1 MSRPRR
7 VIRVGGDFDRTD
19 DIIGTLLATGTQQP
33 ESRGSGRSS
42 GRLSLTHDLIRS
54 PSATGEQPQPRSPL
68 VTVPSMLE
76 AGAPP
81 SPVRAGRTTTVVR
94 GTELAIAIFAHGE
107 RVALWNPT
115 DGLQAVDGTGD
126 VSLHRAAVVAA
137 LRAAALEVARK
148 PSNKAAVAS
157 QRSAKR
163 KNAAEHSQAGKKTTA
178 TKATQDEPPSFSSAD
193 NTVENAGAEG
203 KRRRRR
209 RGKTLG
215 NRRHYSS
222 ESESESDETEERS
235 GVEYVVTVD
244 AATHHGRQS
253 GARTPTT
260 AQIIEA
266 PEPADRPHS
275 PRAAVLL
282 QRGSADVR
290 SSRGSTHRS
299 STGSDLLLLG
309 TARGGNNINT
319 TGSSV
324 TVGRGSEWRTILAP
338 RFHPEVEFG
347 DQEDDVSVLPP
358 RRSMLA
364 RLHRRYEDDDDEHDE
379 LPAGRNAAGD
389 AMTRLLQWTDAS
401 LRVLSVSQ
409 LKDELRTVGLSTR
422 GPKQLL
428 IDRILCAVNA
438 HATPQHHHTREAAGN
453 ERSPGNAFEERFAAC
468 AVPVLPSDKSRRISA
483 ALSDRRRSRDEES
496 STLGASRRRS
506 QPTAERVSSHPAT
519 PRRQSLQREAQQV
532 VITPPKA
539 AFRGPLHMVTS
550 KIGDFFGSAAK
561 RFSTR
566 LQAKSETT
574 PRRASSNSDAVSLT
588 FDADAEQRLCHETQL
603 IPEGMQ
609 RSALGA
615 KVVNRM
621 SNCKSGGGASAS
633 RLSFAQRE

>member
-54 PSATGEQPQPRSPL
+54 PSATGEQPLRSPL

-81 SPVRAGRTTTVVR
+81 SPMRAGRTTTVVR

-115 DGLQAVDGTGD
+115 DGLHAVDGTGD

-148 PSNKAAVAS
+148 PSDKAAVAS

-163 KNAAEHSQAGKKTTA
+163 KNTAENSQAGKKTTA
-178 TKATQDEPPSFSSAD
+178 ARATQDEPPSFSSAD
-193 NTVENAGAEG
+193 NTAENAVAEG
-203 KRRRRR
+203 KKRRRR

-222 ESESESDETEERS
+222 ESESEETQERS
-235 GVEYVVTVD
+235 GVEYVVSVD

-266 PEPADRPHS
+266 PEPAERPHS

-282 QRGSADVR
+282 QRASADMR

-309 TARGGNNINT
+309 TARGGNNINNS
-319 TGSSV
+319 GSSV
-324 TVGRGSEWRTILAP
+324 TVGRGGEWRTILAP

-364 RLHRRYEDDDDEHDE
+364 RLHRRYEDDDEENGE

-453 ERSPGNAFEERFAAC
+453 ERSPGNAFEERFAA
-468 AVPVLPSDKSRRISA
+468 ALPSDKGRRISA

-506 QPTAERVSSHPAT
+506 QPTAERVSSHPST
-519 PRRQSLQREAQQV
+519 PRQQSLQREAQQV
-532 VITPPKA
+532 AITPPKA

-566 LQAKSETT
+566 LRAKSETT
-574 PRRASSNSDAVSLT
+574 PRRASSNSDALSLT
-588 FDADAEQRLCHETQL
+588 FDADAEQRLCHETLL

-621 SNCKSGGGASAS
+621 SNRKSVGGASPTSDS